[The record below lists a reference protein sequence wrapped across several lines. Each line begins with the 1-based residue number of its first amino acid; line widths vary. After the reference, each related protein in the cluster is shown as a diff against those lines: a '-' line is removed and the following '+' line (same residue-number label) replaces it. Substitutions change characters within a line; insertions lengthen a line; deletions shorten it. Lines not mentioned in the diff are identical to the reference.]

1 VKLYPLVLLLPLAL
15 ARCWRAIAWGVVSAV
30 LIVLAQTDLGR
41 DWTPWVQFADF
52 YSRVYPGEIAFR
64 NSSFHSVAY
73 NTLRFLFDR
82 PTGTQLA
89 LVQLASGAFSLAMVG
104 WLLLRALA
112 RERIGGPASERL
124 FANAADALAFS
135 LLISPSV
142 WEHHFVFALP
152 LVILAF
158 ATRWRESPVA
168 LAVCAFLILGMPTF
182 DLFPLSYHRG
192 VGLLGLLVVTRPSGP
207 IRSDRP

>member
-15 ARCWRAIAWGVVSAV
+15 GRCWRAIAWCAVGAV

-41 DWTPWVQFADF
+41 DWTPWAQFAEF

-64 NSSFHSVAY
+64 NSSFHSVAF
-73 NTLRFLFDR
+73 NTLRFLFGR
-82 PTGTQLA
+82 PTGGLLA
-89 LVQLASGAFSLAMVG
+89 LVQYASGAFSLAMIA
-104 WLLLRALA
+104 WLLSRALA
-112 RERIGGPASERL
+112 RERAGGAATDRL
-124 FANAADALAFS
+124 LANAADALAFS

-158 ATRWRESPVA
+158 ATRWRERPVA
-168 LAVCAFLILGMPTF
+168 VAVCAFLILGMPTF

-192 VGLLGLLVVTRPSGP
+192 AGLLWLLTVTRPERLSRAEPG
-207 IRSDRP
+207 